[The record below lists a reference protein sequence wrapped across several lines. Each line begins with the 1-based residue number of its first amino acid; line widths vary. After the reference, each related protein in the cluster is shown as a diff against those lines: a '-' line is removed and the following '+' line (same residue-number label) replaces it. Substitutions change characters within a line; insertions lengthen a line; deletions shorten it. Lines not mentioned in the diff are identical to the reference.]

1 MKTKRPATASNQ
13 LSCRY
18 GFARFY
24 APQRAKSQWKDP
36 NVPEYKPNWM
46 VRFRVGGR
54 TWEESAGP
62 CYPVADGLRA
72 VKVWAETRMETE
84 LAAARAGKLDAMQAV
99 VRPART
105 VMLDELGRVY
115 LSAVPPGKVNYIIN
129 LARLCVIMTRATG
142 LTTAEIGVTAEMFSR
157 ENLTNWVRLT
167 QEYFRRG
174 WTFDLDA
181 VVADGRAPL
190 VGAIAECKLELRRL
204 RGVLQSRRKEAIL
217 RARAVQSELQQ
228 GLSSTLKEGMSTFLQ
243 QQKIEINAARAAVLK
258 RMAGY
263 KQQMKSLRDEVDA
276 GRWQRLR
283 TELKSGK
290 LAEGTKWP
298 KIEDAEM
305 LKVLRS
311 GVFPGVDKTTM
322 MECNTT
328 INTYLR
334 CAKAVFAN
342 NREYLPGLALP
353 GLEELL
359 KFTVNVAA
367 PEGHREIDPAVLA
380 ALQADAPRLAREE
393 PQVWAFNRV
402 LAWTA
407 ARPVVIKKLP
417 GSALRVLEDGTGVVV
432 LPAAKGG
439 QMVTTPVDAE
449 CVAALVAV
457 RTDESLIGARHKTA
471 AKEIHNAH
479 NAWLSSHGMTG
490 TLKSYLLRHMRLDQ
504 YREAG
509 GLELA
514 AAGGGHRST
523 AMAEKKYT
531 QNRKVIPM
539 LAPGLKTA

>member
-1 MKTKRPATASNQ
+1 MKTKRPAAASNQ
-13 LSCRY
+13 LASRY

-24 APQRAKSQWKDP
+24 APLRAKSQWKDP
-36 NVPEYKPNWM
+36 SVPEYKPNWM
-46 VRFRVGGR
+46 VRFRVGGK

-115 LSAVPPGKVNYIIN
+115 LAAVPPGKVDYKTNF
-129 LARLCVIMTRATG
+129 ARLCAIATRATG
-142 LTTAEIGVTAEMFSR
+142 REMAEIEVTDAVFCR
-157 ENLTNWVRLT
+157 EHLTSWARMM
-167 QEYFRRG
+167 QEHFRRG
-174 WTFDLDA
+174 WS
-181 VVADGRAPL
+181 VR
-190 VGAIAECKLELRRL
+190 GAEP
-204 RGVLQSRRKEAIL
+204 
-217 RARAVQSELQQ
+217 
-228 GLSSTLKEGMSTFLQ
+228 
-243 QQKIEINAARAAVLK
+243 
-258 RMAGY
+258 
-263 KQQMKSLRDEVDA
+263 VDA
-276 GRWQRLR
+276 WQRLR
-283 TELKSGK
+283 TELKSGR
-290 LAEGTKWP
+290 LPPDTQWP
-298 KIEDAEM
+298 KITDAEM

-311 GVFPGVDKTTM
+311 GVFPGVDKTTV

-342 NREYLPGLALP
+342 NREYLPGLVLP

-367 PEGHREIDPAVLA
+367 PEGHREIDTTVLA

-417 GSALRVLEDGTGVVV
+417 GSALQVQADGTGVIV
-432 LPAAKGG
+432 LPAAKRGLP
-439 QMVTTPVDAE
+439 VTTPVDAE
-449 CVAALVAV
+449 CVAALLAV
-457 RTDESLIGARHKTA
+457 RTDESLIGARHKTE
-471 AKEIHNAH
+471 AKKIHDAH
-479 NAWLSSHGMTG
+479 NAWLSGHGMTG

-514 AAGGGHRST
+514 QAGGGHTNT

-531 QNRKVIPM
+531 LNRKAIPM